1 MSYAEKSLEQFTD
14 LLASSA
20 PAPGGGGACA
30 LCGALA
36 AALGSMVGQLT
47 VGKARYAQNESALH
61 ALGER
66 AEKLRIELLEMID
79 GDEAAFAPL
88 SQAYALPKDTPGRE
102 ETLERCLL
110 SAAASPMRIA
120 ELCCEAVELCEG
132 YAALGSRLV
141 LSDAATGAAL
151 ASGALR
157 GAVINIKV
165 NTALMRDRSA
175 AAALDARA
183 DALEKE
189 YAARSDAV
197 CVAVAAA
204 LGFS

>member
-1 MSYAEKSLEQFTD
+1 MSYAEKSLEQFTA

-88 SQAYALPKDTPGRE
+88 SQAVTNRLP
-102 ETLERCLL
+102 
-110 SAAASPMRIA
+110 
-120 ELCCEAVELCEG
+120 
-132 YAALGSRLV
+132 V
-141 LSDAATGAAL
+141 LQ
-151 ASGALR
+151 
-157 GAVINIKV
+157 
-165 NTALMRDRSA
+165 
-175 AAALDARA
+175 
-183 DALEKE
+183 
-189 YAARSDAV
+189 
-197 CVAVAAA
+197 
-204 LGFS
+204 